1 MINNTAN
8 NQLQMTAYASLLA
21 ALTAVGA
28 YIAIPIGPV
37 PIVLQNLF
45 VYLMGLLLG
54 LRWGLAGIGA
64 YLLAGAVGLPVFAG
78 GKGGLGHL
86 IGPTGGYLIGFVP
99 AVAIIGFITEK
110 TKGKLFFGC
119 LALLLATAIVYFCG
133 VSWLSVVTNMTLA
146 KAFMVGMV
154 PFLPGD
160 LVKIIAAL
168 VIAWKLRPILQI
180 NPVIGA

>member
-1 MINNTAN
+1 MIKSTNN

-28 YIAIPIGPV
+28 YISIPIGPV

-54 LRWGLAGIGA
+54 LRWGLAGMGA
-64 YLLAGAVGLPVFAG
+64 YLLAGAVGLPVFSG
-78 GKGGLGHL
+78 GRGGLGHL

-99 AVAIIGFITEK
+99 AVAAIGFITEK
-110 TKGKLFFGC
+110 TKGQLVFGI
-119 LALLLATAIVYFCG
+119 LALILATAIIYICG
-133 VSWLSVVTNMTLA
+133 VSWLSIVTNMTLS
-146 KAFMVGMV
+146 KALMVGMV

-160 LVKIIAAL
+160 LMKIVAAL

-180 NPVIGA
+180 N

>member
-1 MINNTAN
+1 MKNTQTYDAMR
-8 NQLQMTAYASLLA
+8 MTAYASLLA

-28 YIAIPIGPV
+28 YIAIPAGPV

-64 YLLAGAVGLPVFAG
+64 YLLAGAVGLPVFSAG
-78 GKGGLGHL
+78 RGGLGHL
-86 IGPTGGYLIGFVP
+86 IGPTGGYLVGFVP

-110 TKGKLFFGC
+110 TKGKLTFGVVALI
-119 LALLLATAIVYFCG
+119 LAAAIIYICG
-133 VSWLSVVTNMTLA
+133 VSWLSVVTNMTIT
-146 KAFMVGMV
+146 KALMVGMV

-168 VIAWKLRPILQI
+168 FIARSLRPVLQPKWLI
-180 NPVIGA
+180 Q

>member
-1 MINNTAN
+1 MTDQ

-64 YLLAGAVGLPVFAG
+64 YLLAGAVGLPVFSG
-78 GKGGLGHL
+78 GRGGLGHL

-99 AVAIIGFITEK
+99 AVAVIGFITEK
-110 TKGKLFFGC
+110 TKGQLVFGI
-119 LALLLATAIVYFCG
+119 LALVLATAIIYICG
-133 VSWLSVVTNMTLA
+133 VSWLTIVTNMTLA
-146 KAFMVGMV
+146 KAFMVGML

-160 LVKIIAAL
+160 LAKIIAAL
-168 VIAWKLRPILQI
+168 FIARTLRPVLRL
-180 NPVIGA
+180 NS

>member
-1 MINNTAN
+1 MIGNNSTD
-8 NQLQMTAYASLLA
+8 QLKMTAYASLLA

-54 LRWGLAGIGA
+54 SRWGLAGMGA
-64 YLLAGAVGLPVFAG
+64 YLLAGAVGLPVFSG

-99 AVAIIGFITEK
+99 AVAIIGIITEK
-110 TKGKLFFGC
+110 TGGKLVFGL
-119 LALLLATAIVYFCG
+119 LALILATAVIYACG
-133 VSWLSVVTNMTLA
+133 VSWLSIVTNMTLA
-146 KAFMVGMV
+146 KSLIVGMV

-160 LVKIIAAL
+160 IVKIIAAL
-168 VIAWKLRPILQI
+168 FIARTLRPMLRS
-180 NPVIGA
+180 N

>member
-1 MINNTAN
+1 
-8 NQLQMTAYASLLA
+8 MTAYASLLA

-54 LRWGLAGIGA
+54 FRWGLAGIGA

-86 IGPTGGYLIGFVP
+86 IGPTGGYLIGYVP
-99 AVAIIGFITEK
+99 AVAVIGLITEK
-110 TKGKLFFGC
+110 TKGKLVFGL
-119 LALLLATAIVYFCG
+119 LALILATAVVYICG
-133 VSWLSVVTNMTLA
+133 VSWLSIVTNMTVA
-146 KAFMVGMV
+146 KSLVVGMV

-168 VIAWKLRPILQI
+168 FITRALGPILQTK
-180 NPVIGA
+180 

>member
-1 MINNTAN
+1 LTILMKNRSAD
-8 NQLQMTAYASLLA
+8 NQLKMTAYAALLA

-64 YLLAGAVGLPVFAG
+64 YLLAGTVGLPVFSG
-78 GKGGLGHL
+78 GRGGLGHL
-86 IGPTGGYLIGFVP
+86 IGPTGGYLVGFVP
-99 AVAIIGFITEK
+99 AVAVVGFITEK
-110 TKGKLFFGC
+110 TSGKLAYGI
-119 LALLLATAIVYFCG
+119 LALILATTSIYICG
-133 VSWLSVVTNMTLA
+133 VFWLSFVTNMTFF
-146 KAFMVGMV
+146 KALMVGMV

-160 LVKIIAAL
+160 LVKIAAAL
-168 VIAWKLRPILQI
+168 IITRALRPILQ
-180 NPVIGA
+180 